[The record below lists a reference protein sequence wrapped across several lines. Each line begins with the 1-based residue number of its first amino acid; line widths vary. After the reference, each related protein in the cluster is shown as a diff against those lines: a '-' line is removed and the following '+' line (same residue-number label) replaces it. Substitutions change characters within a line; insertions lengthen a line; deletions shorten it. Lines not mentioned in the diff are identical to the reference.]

1 MNVHNS
7 NAARATLKIYN
18 AKDVTVGTTEPHI
31 VIALNG
37 SADNEGHTNVIIAT
51 GLKMGTS
58 FSMAATENEAFAD
71 TTNTDATD
79 LEVDIVFARTTDA

>member
-1 MNVHNS
+1 GNPLSVDLATHTTLGTPATAAAEHIFMTGGRLFSVNVHNS

-37 SADNEGHTNVIIAT
+37 SADN
-51 GLKMGTS
+51 
-58 FSMAATENEAFAD
+58 
-71 TTNTDATD
+71 
-79 LEVDIVFARTTDA
+79 